1 MPHSSLSAAP
11 LPDGQRRRP
20 AWQGWCRGLWGR
32 LWRISLGLLVAAWGL
47 VLVAWLSLQWL
58 ILPRLDEWRPK
69 AETLAT
75 RALGHP
81 VQIGR
86 LATEGG
92 GWLPMFEARDVVL
105 RDAAGQEALRLPRV
119 RAALSVPSLLALRLR
134 FNQLLIEDARLDVRR
149 DAAGRLF
156 VGGLPIGE
164 FGDSGASGA
173 PAAEGSDADWL
184 FQQHEILIRGGT
196 LRWLDD
202 WRQAPPLALSDVQL
216 LLRNRGRRHELRLDA
231 TPPADWGARFAI
243 VSQARGALLARP
255 GDWRRWKG
263 TLHADLPR
271 ADVAQLRRH
280 VSLPVDLQQGRA
292 ALRAWLDF
300 DAGVP
305 QALTLDAA
313 LRGVS
318 VQLARG
324 LEPVALAA
332 LDGRLVATRQADA
345 VRLALQN
352 LSFALPDGS
361 AWAPSHLALQ
371 WHSRTPVAAA
381 AAASAASE
389 ALAWLPPLD
398 GGQLTADRLD
408 LPLLATLAERL
419 PIGAGVRELLRQL
432 DPAGTVS
439 ALDARWDGPL
449 DAPRSW
455 SAKAAVKGL
464 SINAA
469 PSPEPDG
476 IGRPGWRGADLAID
490 ARHDGGSATLT
501 LADGQFTFPGVFA
514 EPVVPLAHFGA
525 QLQWTVAPGAT
536 ADALPLVTLKVQNAR
551 FDNADTRGA
560 LNATWHT
567 GPGTGFGKGARL
579 PGVLQLEGSLA
590 EGRAARVARYLPLGI
605 GSAARLWTQRA
616 VRGGELRDV
625 AFRVQGDLWE
635 FPYVNRRDGDFRI
648 AAQLQGVTLAPVP
661 SVPPGGG
668 EPAWESPWPTFTNI
682 SGELVFER
690 NSMQFNRTRGSFG
703 TLALDE
709 VAGRIRDLGAE
720 PTLVEV
726 DGTVRGPLADMLRV
740 VRTTPLAEATG
751 HLLDT
756 STAGGNA
763 ELKLALAVPL
773 NRSADTQFKAG
784 LQLPGNDVRL
794 RPDLP
799 LLANARGRIESTNK
813 GLAING
819 LRAQLLGG
827 DAVLDVTSPAEGGL
841 RLVVNGVATADA
853 LRRAGELGA
862 VVPRLAQRLQGQATY
877 RLQTSVAPAAQGGR
891 SDWQLASNLQGM
903 AIDLPA
909 PLGKPAE
916 QAQALRLSSVPE
928 SRANGGPVGG
938 PAIGPVRD
946 ALRLDLGALKA
957 VLLMEHGAPGG
968 GRLLRSAWS
977 WDAPL
982 PEPTPG
988 GRAVLAVARL
998 DADAWR
1004 HALAPPAASAP
1015 SAGAA
1020 AAAAADDLGW
1030 LPQALQLQAAELL
1043 VGGRR
1048 LSGVTL
1054 DLQGQAAT
1062 AEAGEGWRGRFL
1074 ADQAT
1079 GSFDYRGAR
1088 NPAAPG
1094 RLRAQ
1099 LSRLSLPDEV
1109 VQPAAAGAADP
1120 VSQLVDRRGLV
1131 LPALDIEVADF
1142 ELRGRHLGSLALQA
1156 VNRPSP
1162 TDPGGRSQWQ
1172 LTQLKLKNEDAV
1184 LSADGQ
1190 WDLVPGSPRR
1200 RMALKFELDV
1210 ANGGALLE
1218 RLGFGKVLRG
1228 ASGRMHGTLGW
1239 DGSPLALD
1247 YATLGGRLEMAMKGG
1262 QFLQMD
1268 PGAARLLGVM
1278 SLQSLPRRLALDF
1291 RDVYQQ
1297 GFAFDSASATVQ
1309 VLRGQ
1314 ASTENLRLRGLQA
1327 LVAMEG
1333 SADIARETQ
1342 DLHVVVV
1349 PEINASGP
1357 ALAYAAIN
1365 PAVGLGAFVGQW
1377 LLREPLRLASARE
1390 FRITG
1395 PWADP
1400 KVERLERGLL
1410 DPLPASA
1417 TARGDAASA
1426 PAAAAS
1432 AAR

>member
-1 MPHSSLSAAP
+1 M
-11 LPDGQRRRP
+11 
-20 AWQGWCRGLWGR
+20 
-32 LWRISLGLLVAAWGL
+32 GLLLAAWGL

-69 AETLAT
+69 AEALAA

-86 LATEGG
+86 LATDGG

-105 RDAAGQEALRLPRV
+105 RDAAGQAALRLPRV

-156 VGGLPIGE
+156 VGGLPIGD
-164 FGDSGASGA
+164 FGASGA
-173 PAAEGSDADWL
+173 PAAGGGDADWL

-216 LLRNRGRRHELRLDA
+216 LLRNSGRRHELRLDA
-231 TPPADWGARFAI
+231 TPPADWGERFAI
-243 VSQARGALLARP
+243 VAQARGALLSHP

-271 ADVAQLRRH
+271 ADVSQLRRH

-300 DAGVP
+300 DAGAP

-345 VRLALQN
+345 VKLALQN
-352 LSFALPDGS
+352 LAFALPDGT
-361 AWAPSHLALQ
+361 AWAPSQLGLQ
-371 WHSRTPVAAA
+371 WHSRTPAAGAAA

-432 DPAGTVS
+432 DPEGTVS
-439 ALDARWDGPL
+439 GLDARWEGPL

-455 SAKAAVKGL
+455 SAKAAVQGL
-464 SINAA
+464 AINAA
-469 PSPEPDG
+469 PSPEPGG

-536 ADALPLVTLKVQNAR
+536 PEALPLVTLKVQNAR

-560 LNATWHT
+560 LNATWRT

-579 PGVLQLEGSLA
+579 PGVLQLDGSLA

-605 GSAARLWTQRA
+605 GPAARLWTQRA

-648 AAQLQGVTLAPVP
+648 VAQLQGVTLAPVP
-661 SVPPGGG
+661 SVPAGPAGAG
-668 EPAWESPWPTFTNI
+668 EPPWESPWPAITNI

-690 NSMQFNRTRGSFG
+690 TSMQFNRTRGTLG
-703 TLALDE
+703 TLALED
-709 VAGRIRDLGAE
+709 VSGRIRDLGAE

-726 DGTVRGPLADMLRV
+726 DGTVRGALAEMLRV

-756 STAGGNA
+756 ATASANA

-784 LQLPGNDVRL
+784 LQLPGNELRL

-813 GLAING
+813 GLAISG

-827 DAVLDVTSPAEGGL
+827 EAVLDVTSPAEGGL

-853 LRRAGELGA
+853 LRRAGELGP

-877 RLQTSVAPAAQGGR
+877 RLQTSVAPLAQGGR

-909 PLGKPAE
+909 PLGKAAEPALP
-916 QAQALRLSSVPE
+916 LRLSSAPE
-928 SRANGGPVGG
+928 VRANGGPAVG
-938 PAIGPVRD
+938 PARD

-957 VLLMEHGAPGG
+957 ALLMDHGAPGG
-968 GRLLRSAWS
+968 SRLLRSAWS

-982 PEPTPG
+982 PEVTPG
-988 GRAVLAVARL
+988 GRAVLVLGRV

-1004 HALAPPAASAP
+1004 NALAPPAVAAS

-1020 AAAAADDLGW
+1020 AAAAADDLAW
-1030 LPQALQLQAAELL
+1030 LPQSLQLQATELL
-1043 VGGRR
+1043 AGGRR
-1048 LSGVTL
+1048 LSGVAL
-1054 DLQGQAAT
+1054 DLQNLPPT
-1062 AEAGEGWRGRFL
+1062 AEAGEGWRGQFKS
-1074 ADQAT
+1074 DQAT
-1079 GSFDYRGAR
+1079 GSFDYRAAR

-1109 VQPAAAGAADP
+1109 TQPAAAGAADP
-1120 VSQLVDRRGLV
+1120 VSQLVDRSGLV

-1142 ELRGRHLGSLALQA
+1142 ELRGRKFGSLALQA
-1156 VNRPSP
+1156 ANRPSP
-1162 TDPGGRSQWQ
+1162 TDPAGRSQWQ
-1172 LTQLKLKNEDAV
+1172 LTRLLLKNDDAV
-1184 LSADGQ
+1184 LSADGA

-1228 ASGRMHGTLGW
+1228 ASGRMHGSLGW

-1247 YATLGGRLEMAMKGG
+1247 FHSLGGRLDMAMKGG

-1291 RDVYQQ
+1291 RDVFQQ
-1297 GFAFDSASATVQ
+1297 GFAFDSATAAVQ
-1309 VLRGQ
+1309 VKGGL

-1333 SADIARETQ
+1333 SADLARETQ

-1395 PWADP
+1395 PWVDP

-1417 TARGDAASA
+1417 TARGDAGSA
-1426 PAAAAS
+1426 PAS
-1432 AAR
+1432 AGSAVR

>member
-1 MPHSSLSAAP
+1 MPHSSLSAVP
-11 LPDGQRRRP
+11 QPDSRRRRP
-20 AWQGWCRGLWGR
+20 SWQGWWRGLW
-32 LWRISLGLLVAAWGL
+32 RIALGLLLAAWGL

-69 AETLAT
+69 AEALAA

-86 LATEGG
+86 LATDGG

-105 RDAAGQEALRLPRV
+105 RDAAGQAALRLPRV

-156 VGGLPIGE
+156 VGGLPIGD
-164 FGDSGASGA
+164 FGASGA
-173 PAAEGSDADWL
+173 PAAGGGDADWL

-216 LLRNRGRRHELRLDA
+216 LLRNSGRRHELRLDA
-231 TPPADWGARFAI
+231 TPPADWGERFAI
-243 VSQARGALLARP
+243 VAQARGALLSHP

-271 ADVAQLRRH
+271 ADVSQLRRH

-300 DAGVP
+300 DAGAP

-345 VRLALQN
+345 VKLALQN
-352 LSFALPDGS
+352 LAFALPDGT
-361 AWAPSHLALQ
+361 AWAPSQLGLQ
-371 WHSRTPVAAA
+371 WHSRTPAAGAAA

-432 DPAGTVS
+432 DPEGTVS
-439 ALDARWDGPL
+439 GLDARWEGPL

-455 SAKAAVKGL
+455 SAKAAVQGL
-464 SINAA
+464 AINAA
-469 PSPEPDG
+469 PSPEPGG

-536 ADALPLVTLKVQNAR
+536 PEALPLVTLKVQNAR

-560 LNATWHT
+560 LNATWRT

-579 PGVLQLEGSLA
+579 PGVLQLDGSLA

-605 GSAARLWTQRA
+605 GPAARLWTQRA

-648 AAQLQGVTLAPVP
+648 VAQLQGVTLAPVP
-661 SVPPGGG
+661 SVPAGPAGAG
-668 EPAWESPWPTFTNI
+668 EPPWESPWPAITNI

-690 NSMQFNRTRGSFG
+690 TSMQFNRTRGTLG
-703 TLALDE
+703 TLALED
-709 VAGRIRDLGAE
+709 VSGRIRDLGAE

-726 DGTVRGPLADMLRV
+726 DGTVRGALAEMLRV

-756 STAGGNA
+756 ATASANA

-784 LQLPGNDVRL
+784 LQLPGNELRL

-813 GLAING
+813 GLAISG

-827 DAVLDVTSPAEGGL
+827 EAVLDVTSPAEGGL

-853 LRRAGELGA
+853 LRRAGELGP

-877 RLQTSVAPAAQGGR
+877 RLQTSVAPLAQGGR

-909 PLGKPAE
+909 PLGKAAEPALP
-916 QAQALRLSSVPE
+916 LRLSSAPE
-928 SRANGGPVGG
+928 VRANGGPAVG
-938 PAIGPVRD
+938 PARD

-957 VLLMEHGAPGG
+957 ALLMDHGAPGG
-968 GRLLRSAWS
+968 SRLLRSAWS

-982 PEPTPG
+982 PEVTPG
-988 GRAVLAVARL
+988 GRAVLVLGRV

-1004 HALAPPAASAP
+1004 NALAPPAVAAS

-1020 AAAAADDLGW
+1020 AAAAADDLAW
-1030 LPQALQLQAAELL
+1030 LPQSLQLQATELL
-1043 VGGRR
+1043 AGGRR
-1048 LSGVTL
+1048 LSGVAL
-1054 DLQGQAAT
+1054 DLQNLPPT
-1062 AEAGEGWRGRFL
+1062 AEAGEGWRGQFKS
-1074 ADQAT
+1074 DQAT
-1079 GSFDYRGAR
+1079 GSFDYRAAR

-1109 VQPAAAGAADP
+1109 TQPAAAGAADP
-1120 VSQLVDRRGLV
+1120 VSQLVDRSGLV

-1142 ELRGRHLGSLALQA
+1142 ELRGRKFGSLALQA
-1156 VNRPSP
+1156 ANRPSP
-1162 TDPGGRSQWQ
+1162 TDPAGRSQWQ
-1172 LTQLKLKNEDAV
+1172 LTRLLLKNDDAV
-1184 LSADGQ
+1184 LSADGA

-1228 ASGRMHGTLGW
+1228 ASGRMHGSLGW

-1247 YATLGGRLEMAMKGG
+1247 FHSLGGRLDMAMKGG

-1291 RDVYQQ
+1291 RDVFQQ
-1297 GFAFDSASATVQ
+1297 GFAFDSATAAVQ
-1309 VLRGQ
+1309 VKGGL

-1333 SADIARETQ
+1333 SADLARETQ

-1395 PWADP
+1395 PWVDP

-1417 TARGDAASA
+1417 TARGDAGSA
-1426 PAAAAS
+1426 PAS
-1432 AAR
+1432 AGSAVR

>member
-1 MPHSSLSAAP
+1 
-11 LPDGQRRRP
+11 
-20 AWQGWCRGLWGR
+20 
-32 LWRISLGLLVAAWGL
+32 LWRIALGLLLAAWGL

-69 AETLAT
+69 AEALAA

-86 LATEGG
+86 LATDGG

-105 RDAAGQEALRLPRV
+105 RDAAGQAALRLPRV

-156 VGGLPIGE
+156 VGGLPIGD
-164 FGDSGASGA
+164 FGASGA
-173 PAAEGSDADWL
+173 PAAGGGDADWL

-216 LLRNRGRRHELRLDA
+216 LLRNSGRRHELRLDA
-231 TPPADWGARFAI
+231 TPPADWGERFAI
-243 VSQARGALLARP
+243 VAQARGALLSHP

-271 ADVAQLRRH
+271 ADVSQLRRH

-300 DAGVP
+300 DAGAP

-345 VRLALQN
+345 VKLALQN
-352 LSFALPDGS
+352 LAFALPDGT
-361 AWAPSHLALQ
+361 AWAPSQLGLQ
-371 WHSRTPVAAA
+371 WHSRTPAAGAAA

-432 DPAGTVS
+432 DPEGTVS
-439 ALDARWDGPL
+439 GLDARWEGPL

-455 SAKAAVKGL
+455 SAKAAVQGL
-464 SINAA
+464 AINAA
-469 PSPEPDG
+469 PSPEPGG

-536 ADALPLVTLKVQNAR
+536 PEALPLVTLKVQNAR

-560 LNATWHT
+560 LNATWRT

-579 PGVLQLEGSLA
+579 PGVLQLDGSLA

-605 GSAARLWTQRA
+605 GPAARLWTQRA

-648 AAQLQGVTLAPVP
+648 VAQLQGVTLAPVP
-661 SVPPGGG
+661 SVPAGPAGAG
-668 EPAWESPWPTFTNI
+668 EPPWESPWPAITNI

-690 NSMQFNRTRGSFG
+690 TSMQFNRTRGTLG
-703 TLALDE
+703 TLALED
-709 VAGRIRDLGAE
+709 VSGRIRDLGAE

-726 DGTVRGPLADMLRV
+726 DGTVRGALAEMLRV

-756 STAGGNA
+756 ATASANA

-784 LQLPGNDVRL
+784 LQLPGNELRL

-813 GLAING
+813 GLAISG

-827 DAVLDVTSPAEGGL
+827 EAVLDVTSPAEGGL

-853 LRRAGELGA
+853 LRRAGELGP

-877 RLQTSVAPAAQGGR
+877 RLQTSVAPLAQGGR

-909 PLGKPAE
+909 PLGKAAEPALP
-916 QAQALRLSSVPE
+916 LRLSSAPE
-928 SRANGGPVGG
+928 VRANGGPAVG
-938 PAIGPVRD
+938 PARD

-957 VLLMEHGAPGG
+957 ALLMDHGAPGG
-968 GRLLRSAWS
+968 SRLLRSAWS

-982 PEPTPG
+982 PEVTPG
-988 GRAVLAVARL
+988 GRAVLVLGRV

-1004 HALAPPAASAP
+1004 NALAPPAVAAS

-1020 AAAAADDLGW
+1020 AAAAADDLAW
-1030 LPQALQLQAAELL
+1030 LPQSLQLQATELL
-1043 VGGRR
+1043 AGGRR
-1048 LSGVTL
+1048 LSGVAL
-1054 DLQGQAAT
+1054 DLQNLPPT
-1062 AEAGEGWRGRFL
+1062 AEAGEGWRGQFKS
-1074 ADQAT
+1074 DQAT
-1079 GSFDYRGAR
+1079 GSFDYRAAR

-1109 VQPAAAGAADP
+1109 TQPAAAGAADP
-1120 VSQLVDRRGLV
+1120 VSQLVDRSGLV

-1142 ELRGRHLGSLALQA
+1142 ELRGRKFGSLALQA
-1156 VNRPSP
+1156 ANRPSP
-1162 TDPGGRSQWQ
+1162 TDPAGRSQWQ
-1172 LTQLKLKNEDAV
+1172 LTRLLLKNDDAV
-1184 LSADGQ
+1184 LSADGA

-1228 ASGRMHGTLGW
+1228 ASGRMHGSLGW

-1247 YATLGGRLEMAMKGG
+1247 FHSLGGRLDMAMKGG

-1291 RDVYQQ
+1291 RDVFQQ
-1297 GFAFDSASATVQ
+1297 GFAFDSATAAVQ
-1309 VLRGQ
+1309 VKGGL

-1333 SADIARETQ
+1333 SADLARETQ

-1395 PWADP
+1395 PWVDP

-1417 TARGDAASA
+1417 TARGDAGSA
-1426 PAAAAS
+1426 PAS
-1432 AAR
+1432 AGSAVR

>member
-1 MPHSSLSAAP
+1 MPHSSLSAVP
-11 LPDGQRRRP
+11 QPDSRRRRP
-20 AWQGWCRGLWGR
+20 SWQGWWRGLW
-32 LWRISLGLLVAAWGL
+32 RIALGLLLAAWGL
-47 VLVAWLSLQWL
+47 VLLAWLSLQWL

-69 AETLAT
+69 AEALAT

-86 LATEGG
+86 LATDGG

-105 RDAAGQEALRLPRV
+105 RDAAGQAALRLPRV

-149 DAAGRLF
+149 DAVGRLF
-156 VGGLPIGE
+156 VGGLPIGD
-164 FGDSGASGA
+164 FGASGA
-173 PAAEGSDADWL
+173 PAAGGGDADWL

-216 LLRNRGRRHELRLDA
+216 LLRNSGRRHELRLDA
-231 TPPADWGARFAI
+231 TPPADWGERFAI
-243 VSQARGALLARP
+243 VAQARGALLSHP

-271 ADVAQLRRH
+271 ADVSQLRRH

-300 DAGVP
+300 DAGAP

-345 VRLALQN
+345 VKLALQN
-352 LSFALPDGS
+352 LAFALPDGT
-361 AWAPSHLALQ
+361 AWAPSQLALQ
-371 WHSRTPVAAA
+371 WHSRTPAAGAAA

-432 DPAGTVS
+432 DPEGTVS
-439 ALDARWDGPL
+439 GLDARWEGPL

-464 SINAA
+464 AINAA
-469 PSPEPDG
+469 PSPEPGG

-501 LADGQFTFPGVFA
+501 LADGQFAFPGVFA

-536 ADALPLVTLKVQNAR
+536 PEALPLVTLKVQNAR

-579 PGVLQLEGSLA
+579 PGVLQLDGSLA

-605 GSAARLWTQRA
+605 GPAARLWTQRA

-648 AAQLQGVTLAPVP
+648 VAQLQGVTLAPVP
-661 SVPPGGG
+661 SVPAGPAGAG
-668 EPAWESPWPTFTNI
+668 EPPWESPWPAITNI

-690 NSMQFNRTRGSFG
+690 TSMQFNRTRGTLG
-703 TLALDE
+703 TLALED
-709 VAGRIRDLGAE
+709 VSGRIRDLGAE

-726 DGTVRGPLADMLRV
+726 DGTVRGALAEMLRV

-756 STAGGNA
+756 ATASANA

-784 LQLPGNDVRL
+784 LQLPGNELRL

-813 GLAING
+813 GLAISG

-827 DAVLDVTSPAEGGL
+827 EAVLDVTSPAEGGL

-853 LRRAGELGA
+853 LRRAGELGP

-877 RLQTSVAPAAQGGR
+877 RLQTSVAPLAQGGR

-909 PLGKPAE
+909 PLGKAAEPALP
-916 QAQALRLSSVPE
+916 LRLSSAPE
-928 SRANGGPVGG
+928 VRANGGPAVG
-938 PAIGPVRD
+938 PARD

-957 VLLMEHGAPGG
+957 ALLMDHGAPGG
-968 GRLLRSAWS
+968 SRLLRSAWS

-982 PEPTPG
+982 PEVTPG
-988 GRAVLAVARL
+988 GRAVLVLGRV

-1004 HALAPPAASAP
+1004 NALAPPAVAAS

-1020 AAAAADDLGW
+1020 AAAAADDLAW
-1030 LPQALQLQAAELL
+1030 LPQSLQLQATELL
-1043 VGGRR
+1043 AGGRR
-1048 LSGVTL
+1048 LSGVAL
-1054 DLQGQAAT
+1054 DLQNLPPT
-1062 AEAGEGWRGRFL
+1062 AEAGEGWRGQFKS
-1074 ADQAT
+1074 DQAT
-1079 GSFDYRGAR
+1079 GSFDYRAAR

-1099 LSRLSLPDEV
+1099 LSRLRLPDEV
-1109 VQPAAAGAADP
+1109 TQPAAAGAADP
-1120 VSQLVDRRGLV
+1120 VSQLVDRSGLV

-1142 ELRGRHLGSLALQA
+1142 ELRGRKFGSLALQA
-1156 VNRPSP
+1156 ANRPSP
-1162 TDPGGRSQWQ
+1162 ADPAGRSQWQ
-1172 LTQLKLKNEDAV
+1172 LTRLLLKNDDAV
-1184 LSADGQ
+1184 LSADGA

-1228 ASGRMHGTLGW
+1228 ASGRMHGSLGW

-1247 YATLGGRLEMAMKGG
+1247 FHSLGGRLDMAMKGG

-1291 RDVYQQ
+1291 RDVFQQ
-1297 GFAFDSASATVQ
+1297 GFAFDSATAAVQ
-1309 VLRGQ
+1309 VKGGL

-1333 SADIARETQ
+1333 SADLARETQ

-1395 PWADP
+1395 PWVDP

-1417 TARGDAASA
+1417 TARGDAGSA
-1426 PAAAAS
+1426 PAPAGS
-1432 AAR
+1432 AVR

>member
-1 MPHSSLSAAP
+1 MPHSSLSAVP
-11 LPDGQRRRP
+11 QPDSRRRRP
-20 AWQGWCRGLWGR
+20 SWQGWWRGLW
-32 LWRISLGLLVAAWGL
+32 RIALGLLLAAWGL
-47 VLVAWLSLQWL
+47 VLLAWLSLQWL

-69 AETLAT
+69 AEALAT

-86 LATEGG
+86 LATDGG

-105 RDAAGQEALRLPRV
+105 RDAAGQAALRLPRV

-149 DAAGRLF
+149 DAVGRLF
-156 VGGLPIGE
+156 VGGLPIGD
-164 FGDSGASGA
+164 FGASGA
-173 PAAEGSDADWL
+173 PAAGGGDADWL

-216 LLRNRGRRHELRLDA
+216 LLRNSGRRHELRLDA
-231 TPPADWGARFAI
+231 TPPADWGERFAI
-243 VSQARGALLARP
+243 VAQARGALLSHP

-271 ADVAQLRRH
+271 ADVSQLRRH

-300 DAGVP
+300 DAGAP

-345 VRLALQN
+345 VKLALQN
-352 LSFALPDGS
+352 LAFALPDGT
-361 AWAPSHLALQ
+361 AWAPSQLALQ
-371 WHSRTPVAAA
+371 WHSRTPAAGAAA

-432 DPAGTVS
+432 DPEGTVS
-439 ALDARWDGPL
+439 GLDARWEGPL

-464 SINAA
+464 AINAA
-469 PSPEPDG
+469 PSPEPGG

-501 LADGQFTFPGVFA
+501 LADGQFAFPGVFA

-536 ADALPLVTLKVQNAR
+536 PEALPLVTLKVQNAR

-579 PGVLQLEGSLA
+579 PGVLQLDGSLA

-605 GSAARLWTQRA
+605 GPAARLWTQRA

-648 AAQLQGVTLAPVP
+648 VAQLQGVTLAPVP
-661 SVPPGGG
+661 SVPAGPAGAG
-668 EPAWESPWPTFTNI
+668 EPPWESPWPAITNI

-690 NSMQFNRTRGSFG
+690 TSMQFNRTRGTLG
-703 TLALDE
+703 TLALED
-709 VAGRIRDLGAE
+709 VSGRIRDLGAE

-726 DGTVRGPLADMLRV
+726 DGTVRGALAEMLRV

-751 HLLDT
+751 HLLDAA
-756 STAGGNA
+756 TASANA

-784 LQLPGNDVRL
+784 LQLPGNELRL

-813 GLAING
+813 GLAISG

-827 DAVLDVTSPAEGGL
+827 EAVLDVTSPAEGGL

-853 LRRAGELGA
+853 LRRAGELGP

-877 RLQTSVAPAAQGGR
+877 RLQTSVAPLAQGGR

-909 PLGKPAE
+909 PLGKAAEPALP
-916 QAQALRLSSVPE
+916 LRLSSAPE
-928 SRANGGPVGG
+928 VRANGGPAVG
-938 PAIGPVRD
+938 PARD

-957 VLLMEHGAPGG
+957 ALLMDHGAPGG
-968 GRLLRSAWS
+968 SRLLRSAWS

-982 PEPTPG
+982 PEVTPG
-988 GRAVLAVARL
+988 GRAVLVLGRV

-1004 HALAPPAASAP
+1004 NALAPPAVAAS

-1020 AAAAADDLGW
+1020 AAAAADDLAW
-1030 LPQALQLQAAELL
+1030 LPQSLQLQATELL
-1043 VGGRR
+1043 AGGRR
-1048 LSGVTL
+1048 LSGVAL
-1054 DLQGQAAT
+1054 DLQNLPPT
-1062 AEAGEGWRGRFL
+1062 AEAGEGWRGQFKS
-1074 ADQAT
+1074 DQAT
-1079 GSFDYRGAR
+1079 GSFDYRAAR

-1109 VQPAAAGAADP
+1109 TQPAAAGAADP
-1120 VSQLVDRRGLV
+1120 VSQLVDRSGLV

-1142 ELRGRHLGSLALQA
+1142 ELRGRKFGSLALQA
-1156 VNRPSP
+1156 ANRPSP
-1162 TDPGGRSQWQ
+1162 TDPAGRSQWQ
-1172 LTQLKLKNEDAV
+1172 LTRLLLKNEDAV
-1184 LSADGQ
+1184 LSADGA

-1228 ASGRMHGTLGW
+1228 ASGRMHGSLGW
-1239 DGSPLALD
+1239 DGSPLVLD
-1247 YATLGGRLEMAMKGG
+1247 FHSLGGRLDMAMKGG

-1291 RDVYQQ
+1291 RDVFQQ
-1297 GFAFDSASATVQ
+1297 GFAFDSATAAVQ
-1309 VLRGQ
+1309 VKGGL

-1333 SADIARETQ
+1333 SADLARETQ

-1395 PWADP
+1395 PWVDP

-1417 TARGDAASA
+1417 TARGDAGSA
-1426 PAAAAS
+1426 PAS
-1432 AAR
+1432 AGSAVR

>member
-1 MPHSSLSAAP
+1 
-11 LPDGQRRRP
+11 
-20 AWQGWCRGLWGR
+20 
-32 LWRISLGLLVAAWGL
+32 LWRIALGLLLAAWGL

-69 AETLAT
+69 AEALAT

-86 LATEGG
+86 LATDGG

-105 RDAAGQEALRLPRV
+105 RDAAGQAALRLPRV

-156 VGGLPIGE
+156 VGGLPIGD
-164 FGDSGASGA
+164 FGASGA
-173 PAAEGSDADWL
+173 PAAGGGDADWL

-216 LLRNRGRRHELRLDA
+216 LLRNSGRRHELRLDA
-231 TPPADWGARFAI
+231 TPPADWGERFAI
-243 VSQARGALLARP
+243 VAQARGALLSHP

-271 ADVAQLRRH
+271 ADVSQLRRH

-300 DAGVP
+300 DAGAP

-345 VRLALQN
+345 VKLALQN
-352 LSFALPDGS
+352 LAFALPDGT
-361 AWAPSHLALQ
+361 AWAPSQLGLQ
-371 WHSRTPVAAA
+371 WHSRTPAAGAAA

-432 DPAGTVS
+432 DPEGTVS
-439 ALDARWDGPL
+439 GLDARWEGPL

-455 SAKAAVKGL
+455 SAKAAVQGL
-464 SINAA
+464 AINAA
-469 PSPEPDG
+469 PSPEPGG

-501 LADGQFTFPGVFA
+501 LADGQFAFPGVFA

-536 ADALPLVTLKVQNAR
+536 PEALPLVTLKVQNAR

-560 LNATWHT
+560 LNATWRT

-579 PGVLQLEGSLA
+579 PGVLQLDGSLA

-605 GSAARLWTQRA
+605 GPAARLWTQRA

-648 AAQLQGVTLAPVP
+648 VAQLQGVTLAPVP
-661 SVPPGGG
+661 SVPAGPAGAG
-668 EPAWESPWPTFTNI
+668 EPPWESPWPAITNI

-690 NSMQFNRTRGSFG
+690 TSMQFNRTRGTLG
-703 TLALDE
+703 TLALED
-709 VAGRIRDLGAE
+709 VSGRIRDLGAE

-726 DGTVRGPLADMLRV
+726 DGTVRGALAEMLRV

-756 STAGGNA
+756 ATASANA

-784 LQLPGNDVRL
+784 LQLPGNELRL

-813 GLAING
+813 GLAISG

-827 DAVLDVTSPAEGGL
+827 EAVLDVTSPAEGGL

-853 LRRAGELGA
+853 LRRAGELGP

-877 RLQTSVAPAAQGGR
+877 RLQTSVAPLAQGGR

-909 PLGKPAE
+909 PLGKAAEPALP
-916 QAQALRLSSVPE
+916 LRLSSAPE
-928 SRANGGPVGG
+928 VRANGGPAVG
-938 PAIGPVRD
+938 PARD

-957 VLLMEHGAPGG
+957 ALLMDHGAPGG
-968 GRLLRSAWS
+968 SRLLRSAWS

-982 PEPTPG
+982 PEVTPG
-988 GRAVLAVARL
+988 GRAVLVLGRV

-1004 HALAPPAASAP
+1004 NALAPPAVAAS

-1020 AAAAADDLGW
+1020 AAAAADDLAW
-1030 LPQALQLQAAELL
+1030 LPQSLQLQATELL
-1043 VGGRR
+1043 AGGRR
-1048 LSGVTL
+1048 LSGVAL
-1054 DLQGQAAT
+1054 DLQNLPPT
-1062 AEAGEGWRGRFL
+1062 AEAGEGWRGQFKS
-1074 ADQAT
+1074 DQAT
-1079 GSFDYRGAR
+1079 GSFDYRAAR

-1109 VQPAAAGAADP
+1109 TQPAAAGAADP
-1120 VSQLVDRRGLV
+1120 VSQLVDRSGLV

-1142 ELRGRHLGSLALQA
+1142 ELRGRKFGSLALQA
-1156 VNRPSP
+1156 ANRPSP
-1162 TDPGGRSQWQ
+1162 TDPAGRSQWQ
-1172 LTQLKLKNEDAV
+1172 LTRLLLKNDDAV
-1184 LSADGQ
+1184 LSADGA

-1228 ASGRMHGTLGW
+1228 ASGRMHGSLGW

-1247 YATLGGRLEMAMKGG
+1247 FHSLGGRLDMAMKGG

-1291 RDVYQQ
+1291 RDVFQQ
-1297 GFAFDSASATVQ
+1297 GFAFDSATAAVQ
-1309 VLRGQ
+1309 VKGGL

-1333 SADIARETQ
+1333 SADLARETQ

-1395 PWADP
+1395 PWVDP

-1417 TARGDAASA
+1417 TARGDAGSA
-1426 PAAAAS
+1426 PAS
-1432 AAR
+1432 AGSAVR